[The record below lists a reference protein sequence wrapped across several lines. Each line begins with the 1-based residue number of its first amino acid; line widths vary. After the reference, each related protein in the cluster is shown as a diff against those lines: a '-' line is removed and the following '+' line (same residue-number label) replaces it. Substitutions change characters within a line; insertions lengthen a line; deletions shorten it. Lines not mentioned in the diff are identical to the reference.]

1 MPEILVDPI
10 FAPRT
15 LGEALTLLQ
24 RRSGLGRD
32 EFAQLADVAQGSMSN
47 YLRDVSVP
55 DAGKLR
61 RMVTVLSD
69 RLDEDPERL
78 WLNLGRLLGHT
89 YF

>member
-1 MPEILVDPI
+1 MPDILLDPI
-10 FAPRT
+10 FAPHT

-55 DAGKLR
+55 DAGRLR
-61 RMVTVLSD
+61 RIVAVLGD

-78 WLNLGRLLGHT
+78 WLHLGRLVGHAHV
-89 YF
+89 